1 MAISRYKRLN
11 FNGKQSNFPR
21 IKISPRQSDIF
32 ITYDS
37 NKTRLDRIAA
47 DAYGD
52 DTLYWIILLANPQY
66 YMEFDIPSGAVIRI
80 PNPIGDVLAEFNA
93 KVLLNSQTV

>member
-1 MAISRYKRLN
+1 MPVSRYAKLK
-11 FNGKQSNFPR
+11 FNGEMRSLPKV
-21 IKISPRQSDIF
+21 KINIRSTDIYV
-32 ITYDS
+32 TYNP
-37 NKTRLDRIAA
+37 NKTRLDRMAA

-80 PNPIGDVLAEFNA
+80 PNPISDVLSEFNS
-93 KVLLNSQTV
+93 KTLNSNFN

>member
-1 MAISRYKRLN
+1 MAVSRYAKLKFDGEMR
-11 FNGKQSNFPR
+11 SFPK
-21 IKISPRQSDIF
+21 IKIRNRNTDIF
-32 ITYDS
+32 VTY
-37 NKTRLDRIAA
+37 NPNITRLDRIAA

-80 PNPIGDVLAEFNA
+80 PAPITDVLAEYNSKIYNSNFN
-93 KVLLNSQTV
+93 

>member
-1 MAISRYKRLN
+1 MAISRYKKLN
-11 FNGKQSNFPR
+11 FNGNQISFP
-21 IKISPRQSDIF
+21 KITINKRQSDIYV
-32 ITYDS
+32 TYDP
-37 NKTRLDRIAA
+37 NRTRLDRIAA

-66 YMEFDIPSGAVIRI
+66 YMEFDIPSGAVLRI

-93 KVLLNSQTV
+93 KLLLNSQTV

>member
-1 MAISRYKRLN
+1 MPVSRYAKLKV
-11 FNGKQSNFPR
+11 NGEMRSFPKV
-21 IKISPRQSDIF
+21 KINIRSTDIYV
-32 ITYDS
+32 TYNPS
-37 NKTRLDRIAA
+37 KTRLDRMAA

-80 PNPIGDVLAEFNA
+80 PNPIADVLTEFNS
-93 KVLLNSQTV
+93 KILNGNYN

>member
-1 MAISRYKRLN
+1 MAISRYKKLN
-11 FNGKQSNFPR
+11 FNGNQISFP
-21 IKISPRQSDIF
+21 KITINKRQGDIYV
-32 ITYDS
+32 TYDS
-37 NKTRLDRIAA
+37 NRTRLDRIAA

-66 YMEFDIPSGAVIRI
+66 YMEFDIPSGAVLRI

-93 KVLLNSQTV
+93 KLLLNSQTV

>member
-1 MAISRYKRLN
+1 MPVSRYAKLKI
-11 FNGKQSNFPR
+11 NGELRSFPKV
-21 IKISPRQSDIF
+21 KISNRSTDIY

-37 NKTRLDRIAA
+37 NRTRLDRLAA

-52 DTLYWIILLANPQY
+52 DTLYWMILLANPQY

-80 PNPIGDVLAEFNA
+80 PNPIADVLTEFNS
-93 KVLLNSQTV
+93 KTLNSNYN